1 MTAPETP
8 TLDQLASHA
17 VEEAVLQ
24 EFLEW
29 LSSHRYEIAEWGQVN
44 DNDLLFPLGGRQD
57 DLIYE
62 YLGVDKAKLEAE
74 RRALLAHQAEKGA
87 DGGDE

>member
-1 MTAPETP
+1 MTAPDTP
-8 TLDQLASHA
+8 ELDRLSAVA

-29 LSSHRYEIAEWGQVN
+29 LSSRRYEIAEWDKVGG
-44 DNDLLFPLGGRQD
+44 NDLLFPLGTRQD

-62 YLGVDKAKLEAE
+62 YLGLDKAKLEAE
-74 RRALLAHQAEKGA
+74 RRAFLAPQAERG
-87 DGGDE
+87 